1 MSRSVVVQVVVQ
13 TVLKHVTKRRKRG
26 AASRGAAS
34 RRCLILRAHQS
45 AGEALIAAARA
56 NNVEEVRRLTVNRDP
71 TVLEY
76 RDDDNA
82 VQSHPITSYH
92 NILNLIDCNSINKSV
107 GLRI

>member
-1 MSRSVVVQVVVQ
+1 MYYSMSRSVVVQVVVQ

-34 RRCLILRAHQS
+34 RRCLILGAHQS

-56 NNVEEVRRLTVNRDP
+56 NNVEEVRRLTVHRDP

-76 RDDDNA
+76 RNPQ
-82 VQSHPITSYH
+82 VQSDPITSNH
-92 NILNLIDCNSINKSV
+92 NILNPIDSNSIHKSV
-107 GLRI
+107 D